1 MRKTNLPS
9 KHCNYGSIDK
19 NTEESK
25 MLADNL
31 ICARISKLDKKCWT
45 YQIKKLLQLDQLLNL
60 LQICNKILSK
70 VNLKFLM
77 IITMRLFLFQRKE
90 NQNVLTIC
98 LSNFDS
104 IRKKLNQFGK
114 YLKQISNIKYFERIV
129 IHMVQD

>member
-1 MRKTNLPS
+1 
-9 KHCNYGSIDK
+9 
-19 NTEESK
+19 
-25 MLADNL
+25 
-31 ICARISKLDKKCWT
+31 
-45 YQIKKLLQLDQLLNL
+45 
-60 LQICNKILSK
+60 
-70 VNLKFLM
+70 M
-77 IITMRLFLFQRKE
+77 IITMRLFQFQRKE